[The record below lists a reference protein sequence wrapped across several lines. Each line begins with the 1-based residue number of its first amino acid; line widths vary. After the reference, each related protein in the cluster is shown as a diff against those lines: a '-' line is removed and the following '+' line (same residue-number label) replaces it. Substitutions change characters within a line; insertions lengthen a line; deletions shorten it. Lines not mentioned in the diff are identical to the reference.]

1 MPNSDNTNG
10 RGGQG
15 DGVEFTPIV
24 IPIAD
29 ARMRLEKLEPKVAPS
44 ASPAAA
50 EDRSTSEWPDPDLSV
65 LQPNR
70 RPPPKL
76 PLDIFGDRW
85 ARWIEDAAEAAVA
98 PADYVVAPLLAA
110 ASALIGNA
118 RWAQAWQG
126 WKEPPHL
133 WCAAVGDSGDGKS
146 PGADQINLHI
156 LPIIERNMAIDFPDT
171 RREKRAEIEAAKARL
186 ESWKEDVRDA
196 VRNGT
201 KPPAEPDPVPP
212 EPMAPRLVLSDAT
225 IERVASM
232 LALAAPKGVLMTRDE
247 LAGWLLGMNAYNEGA
262 RAFWLE
268 AYGGRRYTVDRQ
280 KSSEPIVIAHFAV
293 SWYGGIQPGRVA
305 EIMQGADDGLLARF
319 LWFWPNPFPFDAPR
333 RPPNIDWAI
342 VAFDRLR
349 ILDLA
354 KGEYGPTPL
363 TVPLDDAALR
373 RLVRFGKLMQE
384 QKEVTA
390 GLMRSAIGKA
400 RGLVLRLSLV
410 LEYLRWCGEDGYAAP
425 PETIKEDAVSAA
437 ARFVSEY
444 AMPMAERTYSD
455 AACPETDAN
464 TMRLAHW
471 IKKERPSSIHV
482 RDMQRNVRLAGL
494 RDAKAIHAACAALI
508 EAGWLG
514 RPSAATAYQQRG
526 TKAYPVSPR
535 LMDVLG

>member
-1 MPNSDNTNG
+1 
-10 RGGQG
+10 
-15 DGVEFTPIV
+15 
-24 IPIAD
+24 
-29 ARMRLEKLEPKVAPS
+29 
-44 ASPAAA
+44 
-50 EDRSTSEWPDPDLSV
+50 
-65 LQPNR
+65 
-70 RPPPKL
+70 L

-85 ARWIEDAAEAAVA
+85 ARWIQDAGEAAVA

-146 PGADQINLHI
+146 PGADQVNSHV
-156 LPIIERNMAIDFPDT
+156 LPFVERNMAIDFPDT
-171 RREKRAEIEAAKARL
+171 RREKRAEIEAAKVRL
-186 ESWKEDVRDA
+186 ESWREEVRDA
-196 VRNGT
+196 VKNGT
-201 KPPAEPDPVPP
+201 LVPTEPDPVPP

-232 LALAAPKGVLMTRDE
+232 LAVAAPKGVLMTRDE
-247 LAGWLLGMNAYNEGA
+247 LAGWLLGMNAYNDGA

-280 KSSEPIVIAHFAV
+280 KSSEPIIVPHLAV
-293 SWYGGIQPGRVA
+293 SWYGGIQPAKVA

-319 LWFWPNPFPFDAPR
+319 MWFWPNPFSFEEPD
-333 RPPNIDWAI
+333 RPPNADWAI

-349 ILDLA
+349 ILELA
-354 KGEYGPTPL
+354 TSEYGPTPL
-363 TVPLDDAALR
+363 AVPLADAARR

-425 PETIKEDAVSAA
+425 PDTIREDAVSAA

-444 AMPMAERTYSD
+444 VLPMAERTYSD
-455 AACPETDAN
+455 AACPEADSN
-464 TMRLAHW
+464 TMRLAQW

-494 RDAKAIHAACAALI
+494 RDAKAIHAACSELI
-508 EAGWLG
+508 AAGWLG
-514 RPSAATAYQQRG
+514 KPSGTTAFQQRG
-526 TKAYPVSPR
+526 TKAYPISPR
-535 LMDVLG
+535 LKEALG